1 MTLTEIKNEVMFQTN
16 NDAEDVGDYLPYLL
30 DYINDGYDR
39 MVSVWSKSHVPST
52 DYPALREYNQGED
65 PTDPP
70 VDVPRLPEWTHRY
83 IADWATWLV
92 YRNGNPQKQ
101 NRGMA
106 FRAAFEDA
114 LSKIAG
120 EGGAAGLEA
129 DGSQKA
135 YKFFINI
142 PR

>member
-1 MTLTEIKNEVMFQTN
+1 MTLEEIKDRVMFQTN
-16 NDAEDVGDYLPYLL
+16 NDSEDVGDYLPHLE

-39 MVSVWSKSHVPST
+39 LVNVWAKAHVPSE
-52 DYPALREYNQGED
+52 DWPALREYEEQE
-65 PTDPP
+65 PATDPP
-70 VDVPRLPEWTHRY
+70 VDVPRTPEWTHKY
-83 IADWATWLV
+83 LADWATWLV

-101 NRGMA
+101 QRGYA
-106 FRAAFEDA
+106 FRETF
-114 LSKIAG
+114 LSMLSTISG
-120 EGGAAGLEA
+120 EGGMNGLNE